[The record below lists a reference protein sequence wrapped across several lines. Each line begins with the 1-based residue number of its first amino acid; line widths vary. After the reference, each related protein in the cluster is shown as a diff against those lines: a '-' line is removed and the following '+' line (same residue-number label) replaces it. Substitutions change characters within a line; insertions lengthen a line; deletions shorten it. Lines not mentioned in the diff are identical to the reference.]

1 MITSRG
7 LQLEINE
14 ELKSEL
20 TVTPDVNKDYHC
32 GFEDLSYKVFTC
44 SKTKMYVPRNF
55 PILVDGEISNKIADG
70 ILCDHL
76 TFVGSLKTSTNQ
88 IDASDAVYH
97 GLVNESNATQRQ
109 YNGNSLH
116 CGILSLPTGYGK
128 TTVALHVMCRLK
140 YKTLIIVHK
149 EFLMTQWIERIK
161 QFVPSA
167 RIGIIQGS
175 KVDVAHKDVVIGML
189 QSLSKKDY
197 DRNIF
202 KEFGL
207 TIVDETHH
215 ICTRSF
221 SKALLNYNTKY
232 ILGLSATLER
242 KDGLTK
248 VLHWFIGPVLY
259 QAFRERKHDV
269 VVEKHAFDCD
279 MFKDEFPVNRARKA
293 NLPLA
298 INEITENQ
306 DRNAL
311 LQNIIKD
318 CVLRLSRKVLV
329 LTDRRQHCLTLMNG
343 CSYTTS
349 GLYLGG
355 MKPYELAESEKC
367 SVIFGT
373 FSLAHEG
380 LDIPE
385 LDTLILASPKSD
397 IVQSVG
403 RILRE
408 TPGKKNHPLV
418 VDIADNWGP
427 FKGQYYKRQKYYKS
441 TGFTILRKGDIEVEP
456 LELEFLDD

>member
-1 MITSRG
+1 
-7 LQLEINE
+7 
-14 ELKSEL
+14 
-20 TVTPDVNKDYHC
+20 
-32 GFEDLSYKVFTC
+32 
-44 SKTKMYVPRNF
+44 
-55 PILVDGEISNKIADG
+55 
-70 ILCDHL
+70 
-76 TFVGSLKTSTNQ
+76 
-88 IDASDAVYH
+88 
-97 GLVNESNATQRQ
+97 
-109 YNGNSLH
+109 
-116 CGILSLPTGYGK
+116 
-128 TTVALHVMCRLK
+128 
-140 YKTLIIVHK
+140 LIIVHK

-202 KEFGL
+202 KDFGL
-207 TIVDETHH
+207 TIIDETHH
-215 ICTRSF
+215 VCTRSF

-269 VVEKHAFDCD
+269 VVEKHAYTCS
-279 MFKDEFPVNRARKA
+279 MFENEFPVNRAKKA

-298 INEITENQ
+298 INELTENQ
-306 DRNAL
+306 DRNTL
-311 LQNIIKD
+311 LQNIIKE
-318 CVLRLSRKVLV
+318 CVLRHGRKVLV
-329 LTDRRQHCLTLMNG
+329 LTDRRQHCITLVNG
-343 CSYTTS
+343 CSYTTC

-355 MKPYELAESEKC
+355 MKPHDLAESEKC
-367 SVIFGT
+367 NVIFGT

-441 TGFTILRKGDIEVEP
+441 TGFTIIQKGAVEEEQPLDIGFVE
-456 LELEFLDD
+456 D